1 MVAIRLYT
9 SSDKKSYMFVWVFK
23 LDEVND
29 ELRLELMLWKGVSCK
44 GRWWPIMGLL
54 IGDNLGQDRFEFRSV
69 FLAQP

>member
-29 ELRLELMLWKGVSCK
+29 ELRLELML
-44 GRWWPIMGLL
+44 
-54 IGDNLGQDRFEFRSV
+54 
-69 FLAQP
+69 